1 MCFFLGSENYIQ
13 VFRKMQLLTAVF
25 FTVKKRISNL
35 RNNPKETSAEIEN
48 DDEGSIFEVLE
59 NI

>member
-1 MCFFLGSENYIQ
+1 MNYIQ